1 MSESKKAIDALKAL
15 SLQAAVPTDT
25 LATAL
30 AELSGLA
37 ATAAQ
42 LEAVSL
48 SSALRSDDLI
58 DNFAEATKRQH
69 DELLRAALGP
79 FEDLKNRLLI
89 EARLV
94 PQIDM
99 SAFSTQMEALNASFR
114 LPALSEWKD
123 LTSEALLSRRMHA
136 PDQTLAAR

>member
-99 SAFSTQMEALNASFR
+99 SAFIERLINNAM
-114 LPALSEWKD
+114 LMAKKG
-123 LTSEALLSRRMHA
+123 
-136 PDQTLAAR
+136 AARIALHSRAAFVARRSPCASC